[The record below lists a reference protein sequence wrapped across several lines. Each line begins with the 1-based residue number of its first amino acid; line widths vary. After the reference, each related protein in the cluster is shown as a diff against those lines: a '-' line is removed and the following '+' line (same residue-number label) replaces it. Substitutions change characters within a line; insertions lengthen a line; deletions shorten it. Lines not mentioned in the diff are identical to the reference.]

1 VDSRQEVKS
10 LKKALR
16 ALIVLNER
24 GDASVTEVAA
34 SVGLP
39 RPTAYRLLETLA
51 SEGYVEKQDRS
62 TIYRLT
68 SQVRSLASGFGD
80 RDLAVEVAKPLIK
93 DLGRELGWPIAL
105 ATPSATDMIV
115 RVTTD
120 YENPRAIDR
129 FMVGF
134 NTPMLHAPAG
144 YCYLAFC
151 DEEDRESVM
160 RVARLSADPRQRLA
174 RNRDR
179 LDQLLNRVRDDGF
192 CTREYAAYREGGLAI
207 PLLINGK
214 PIGGVVMRYVKS
226 AMKIGQLQ
234 SDYVPELKKLSER
247 IDANFNVRAA
257 EYWKKDSFGGRN
269 AGQGDVR

>member
-1 VDSRQEVKS
+1 MDSRQEVKS

-16 ALIVLNER
+16 ALIVLNEQ
-24 GDASVTEVAA
+24 GEATVTDVAT

-51 SEGYVEKQDRS
+51 SEGYVEKQDNS

-68 SQVRSLASGFGD
+68 SQVRNLASGFGE

-93 DLGRELGWPIAL
+93 DLGRALGWPIAL
-105 ATPSATDMIV
+105 ATPVGTEMVV

-151 DEEDRESVM
+151 DDADRE
-160 RVARLSADPRQRLA
+160 RVVRAARLSPDPRQRLA
-174 RNRDR
+174 RNRER
-179 LDQLLNRVRDDGF
+179 LDQLLNRVREDGF

-207 PLLINGK
+207 PLLINGI
-214 PIGGVVMRYVKS
+214 PVAGVVMRYVKS

-234 SDYVPELKKLSER
+234 TDYVPELNKLSER
-247 IDANFNVRAA
+247 INAAFNARAA
-257 EYWKKDSFGGRN
+257 EYWNGRGGIR
-269 AGQGDVR
+269 